1 MATTPTDPDAI
12 PAQAEEAVALL
23 EAIVEDRGVLAEL
36 DPELHASFAEAAP
49 LKDKARL
56 TAP

>member
-1 MATTPTDPDAI
+1 MSLGVSTVEAGCKTLFVCY
-12 PAQAEEAVALL
+12 AEEPNA
-23 EAIVEDRGVLAEL
+23 LAEL
-36 DPELHASFAEAAP
+36 DPELHASLAEAAP